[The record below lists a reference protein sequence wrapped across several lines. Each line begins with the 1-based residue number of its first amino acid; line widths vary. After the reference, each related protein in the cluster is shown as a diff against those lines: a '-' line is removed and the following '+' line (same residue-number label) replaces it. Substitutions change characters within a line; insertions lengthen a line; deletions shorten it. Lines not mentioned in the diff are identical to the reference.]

1 MNGKLQII
9 ENFFEGNQNYG
20 NVVINNVTQSEIIE
34 ALKMLKIST
43 TPLSVIGSFGS
54 PYYVALYDQ
63 NHYDGTFAI
72 VNGSTLYVLNL
83 VYVLLDFDYRWYVD
97 GEAVTNAIA
106 GGIHGGI
113 LGAVLAPK
121 LLGAK
126 TTVDIVVDK
135 LNFVFNGNGVYK
147 GRSYIIQL
155 AKNNVYS
162 RQSFHTFFEN
172 VEVLTN
178 RFMSMQ
184 KNLTFKEF
192 IKALVTENCAK
203 HGDTKYSA
211 IMEFMLLQDEKYK
224 SRYRNFI
231 DKI

>member
-1 MNGKLQII
+1 MSGKLQII

-20 NVVINNVTQSEIIE
+20 NVVINNVTQSEIIK

-106 GGIHGGI
+106 GGINGGI

-135 LNFVFNGNGVYK
+135 LNFVFNP
-147 GRSYIIQL
+147 
-155 AKNNVYS
+155 
-162 RQSFHTFFEN
+162 
-172 VEVLTN
+172 
-178 RFMSMQ
+178 
-184 KNLTFKEF
+184 FK
-192 IKALVTENCAK
+192 
-203 HGDTKYSA
+203 
-211 IMEFMLLQDEKYK
+211 MLYASEL
-224 SRYRNFI
+224 
-231 DKI
+231 